1 VLKSLLLTILPTC
14 KVYLDEDGMKE
25 DDEVEAHVE
34 QAEALLVFLTTGY
47 IGSPKCMLELTTAW
61 QLGKPI
67 IVIREPDARYGGLS
81 AKAFEAEV
89 NLYLARNLTGEFEQ
103 AALAWLQ
110 SAAVDGARQRPSR
123 LHGIN
128 SHGLLPTLFMQGSS
142 GIARST
148 LSTLC
153 CARSQSSYITTPLLT
168 RMSHEAARGL
178 AVSVRRSS
186 APWAEAHH
194 GPASQAGWRH
204 RARNRAGRRSKAQ

>member
-1 VLKSLLLTILPTC
+1 MLRSLLLTILPTC
-14 KVYLDEDGMKE
+14 KVYLDRDGVKE

-34 QAEALLVFLTTGY
+34 EAEALLVFLTTGY

-110 SAAVDGARQRPSR
+110 SAAVDGARQRPSPR

-128 SHGLLPTLFMQGSS
+128 SHGLPPTLLMQGSS

-186 APWAEAHH
+186 ASPWAEAHH
-194 GPASQAGWRH
+194 GTASQAGWRH
-204 RARNRAGRRSKAQ
+204 RARNQAGRRG